1 VPVTQ
6 AQAALGNPQLAASA
20 LQGGLGNSGLARQ
33 FPQFA
38 SHPDLSSQLLQQQV
52 HMRAL
57 HQVRSLLSVCRQC
70 MLLADQLGC
79 ACWLAV

>member
-1 VPVTQ
+1 MPLRQ

-57 HQVRSLLSVCRQC
+57 QQVRSHGVSL
-70 MLLADQLGC
+70 LLANPLTD
-79 ACWLAV
+79 